1 MTKSFERGGRWL
13 GAIPILGLFMLWQ
26 GASNAGLISP
36 FLLPPPTAVV
46 IRLVTQLGDLV
57 FLQHV
62 GITLMRLLA
71 GFIIAV
77 LIGVSLGLVA
87 AANRAADSVL
97 RPLVQ
102 LLAPIPKVALYPAF
116 LLTLG
121 FGSGSKIAL
130 VATDAMFP
138 ILLATYAGARLVDP
152 KLVWSLRAAGA
163 SSRRAAIAVLLPAAM
178 PSILTGCRIG
188 LIISCV
194 VVFLAEMITS
204 SDGLGHLLVRAARS
218 FQTIDMFVPI
228 VLISLLGLAA
238 NVGLTTLRRRLLR
251 GFPEEA

>member
-1 MTKSFERGGRWL
+1 
-13 GAIPILGLFMLWQ
+13 
-26 GASNAGLISP
+26 
-36 FLLPPPTAVV
+36 
-46 IRLVTQLGDLV
+46 
-57 FLQHV
+57 
-62 GITLMRLLA
+62 
-71 GFIIAV
+71 
-77 LIGVSLGLVA
+77 
-87 AANRAADSVL
+87 
-97 RPLVQ
+97 
-102 LLAPIPKVALYPAF
+102 
-116 LLTLG
+116 
-121 FGSGSKIAL
+121 
-130 VATDAMFP
+130 MFP